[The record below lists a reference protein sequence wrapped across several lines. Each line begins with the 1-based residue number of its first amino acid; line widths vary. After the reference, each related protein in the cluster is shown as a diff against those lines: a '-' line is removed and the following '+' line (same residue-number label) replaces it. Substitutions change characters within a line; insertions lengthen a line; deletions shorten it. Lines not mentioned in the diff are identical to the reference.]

1 VGWVVKIL
9 ENTIKIRVAGWREKQ
24 GIKAAHKYCRIPL
37 NHGKFAVIDS
47 EDWFRVSGY
56 NWRCRLDGNTYYA
69 YTFCRINGRQKRIFM
84 HRLIL
89 NAPNH
94 KLVDHIDG
102 NGLNNRKTNLRL
114 CNYTQNA
121 WNRRPA
127 AGGHS
132 KYKGVTWNNNSK
144 KWYVR
149 ICKDYKSIYLGC
161 FDNEIEAAL
170 AYDRKAEELF
180 CEFAYLNFPESAR
193 EDSEKIIINP

>member
-1 VGWVVKIL
+1 VKIL
-9 ENTIKIRVAGWREKQ
+9 EHTIKIKVADRRDKPAVLSAC
-24 GIKAAHKYCRIPL
+24 KKVCYIPL
-37 NHGKFAVIDS
+37 NHGKFAVIDP
-47 EDWFRVSGY
+47 EDYFRVCRY

-69 YTFCRINGRQKRIFM
+69 NTSRRIKGRMKIIFM

-89 NAPNH
+89 KAPKH

-102 NGLNNRKTNLRL
+102 NGLNNRKANLRL

-132 KYKGVTWNNNSK
+132 KYKGVTWHNNSK
-144 KWYVR
+144 GWYVR
-149 ICKDYKSIYLGC
+149 ICKDYKNIYIGC

-170 AYDRKAEELF
+170 AYDRKAKKLF
-180 CEFAYLNFPESAR
+180 GEFAYLNFPESAR
-193 EDSEKIIINP
+193 ENSKKIIINTIH